1 MSRVQLRNL
10 GFMVRTFIFLV
21 VIIISAAQAHAEPR
35 PLRVGITAVLIEQ
48 DINLNQ
54 QVAEYIGKRLNAHVD
69 VVYRKSYREINDM
82 LGRAEIDVAFVCGY
96 AYIAGRDDIGLDL
109 LAVPIVKGKPLYRSY
124 VIVPSASEDRDLSD
138 LRGKRYAFTDPLSN
152 SGYLVPVFWLSR
164 KGENPETFF
173 KKHIFTRAHYNS
185 IEAVAMRIVDGAS
198 VDSYI
203 WEHAKKTNP
212 QLVSRTRVIKE
223 SGLLPFPPVVA
234 RRGLDEK
241 IKAKVREVLL
251 SMNKDPDGKEIL
263 REMGLD
269 GFVAVKDEFYSPI
282 REMRNRVRAGHNSIR
297 K

>member
-1 MSRVQLRNL
+1 
-10 GFMVRTFIFLV
+10 MVRSFIFLV
-21 VIIISAAQAHAEPR
+21 VIIFSAAQAHAEPE

-54 QVAEYIGKRLNAHVD
+54 QVAEYIGKRLNVPVD
-69 VVYRKSYREINDM
+69 VVYRRSYSEINEM
-82 LGRAEIDVAFVCGY
+82 LGRAEIDMAFVCGY
-96 AYIAGRDDIGLDL
+96 AYIAGRDEFGLEL
-109 LAVPIVKGKPLYRSY
+109 LASPTLNGKPLYRSY
-124 VIVPSASEDRDLSD
+124 LIVPSVSEDKDLPD

-152 SGYLVPVFWLSR
+152 SGYLVPVFWLSQ
-164 KGENPETFF
+164 KGEDPETFF

-203 WEHAKKTNP
+203 WEHAKKTDP
-212 QLVSRTRVIKE
+212 ELVSRTRVIKE

-241 IKAKVREVLL
+241 IKVRVREVLL

-269 GFVAVKDEFYSPI
+269 GFVAVRDEFYSPI
-282 REMRNRVRAGHNSIR
+282 REMRNRVRAGNKSLTMKPRMHAD
-297 K
+297 